1 MKLTKTQLN
10 YAESKLNRKINE
22 LQSKNA
28 PAFVP
33 DALDNPNGIY
43 DALVAM
49 GVPVVSREEFNKETC
64 WYNYRDISKFI
75 KFPAELNAASIA
87 YNEACTAN
95 RVYYENLR
103 ESMLD
108 KLYLAGDAQ
117 DALDLIES
125 L

>member
-22 LQSKNA
+22 LQNKNA
-28 PAFVP
+28 PEYVA
-33 DALDNPNGIY
+33 DSLETPNGIY

-49 GVPVVSREEFNKETC
+49 GVPMVSRDEFNKETC
-64 WYNYRDISKFI
+64 WYNYRDITKLI
-75 KFPAELNAASIA
+75 KFPEEFTNKAKA
-87 YNEACTAN
+87 YNDACTAN

>member
-22 LQSKNA
+22 LSIKNSPPPVA
-28 PAFVP
+28 
-33 DALDNPNGIY
+33 DKLDSPNGIY

-64 WYNYRDISKFI
+64 WYNYRDIPKII
-75 KFPAELNAASIA
+75 KFPSDFNAKFKDYQTA
-87 YNEACTAN
+87 YKAN
-95 RVYYENLR
+95 TDFYDNLR

-117 DALDLIES
+117 QALDLIES

>member
-22 LQSKNA
+22 LQNKNA
-28 PAFVP
+28 PEYVA
-33 DALDNPNGIY
+33 DGLETPNGIY
-43 DALVAM
+43 DALLAM
-49 GVPVVSREEFNKETC
+49 GVPMVSRDEFNKETC
-64 WYNYRDISKFI
+64 WYNYRDITKLI
-75 KFPAELNAASIA
+75 KFPEEFTGKAKA
-87 YNEACTAN
+87 YNDACTAN
-95 RVYYENLR
+95 REYYEKLR

>member
-22 LQSKNA
+22 LQNKNA
-28 PAFVP
+28 PAYVA
-33 DALDNPNGIY
+33 DSLETPNGIY

-49 GVPVVSREEFNKETC
+49 GVPVMSREEFNKETC
-64 WYNYRDISKFI
+64 WYNYRDITKII
-75 KFPAELNAASIA
+75 KFPEQFTNKAKE
-87 YNEACTAN
+87 YNDACTTN
-95 RVYYENLR
+95 REYYEKLR

>member
-10 YAESKLNRKINE
+10 YAEGKLNRKINE
-22 LQSKNA
+22 LQQKNA
-28 PAFVP
+28 PEYVADAFET
-33 DALDNPNGIY
+33 PNGIY
-43 DALVAM
+43 DTLVAI

-64 WYNYRDISKFI
+64 WYNYRDIPKMI
-75 KFPAELNAASIA
+75 KFPEYYNSQFKDYNKACIA
-87 YNEACTAN
+87 NQKFYD
-95 RVYYENLR
+95 NLR